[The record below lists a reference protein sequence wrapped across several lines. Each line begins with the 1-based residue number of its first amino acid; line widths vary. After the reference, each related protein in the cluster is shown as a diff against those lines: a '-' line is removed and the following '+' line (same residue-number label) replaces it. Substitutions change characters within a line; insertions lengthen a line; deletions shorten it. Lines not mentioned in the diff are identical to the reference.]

1 MRNFVRVNMCWMSV
15 LILIFGIGT
24 AGIAQNPAYEMHMD
38 SGNVFG
44 GDVFT
49 ATAKLDVLQQ
59 AEIQGWSLS
68 LCNDDGM
75 LAVGAQLGSDASTV
89 KNGSLPDFETT
100 IMENEAVMS
109 GVVICFTGCAILSEV
124 QDFELLDIN
133 YQVLGDV
140 GDTCTV
146 GFCTAGAPPVST
158 VVVINGN
165 SVEPVSSSASFEIL
179 SPNYLYFGEGMGV
192 VNQTANAPVLISTV
206 RPLDGF
212 QIAGQYDP
220 TLLTLTGVSPSGI
233 AASAEFVA
241 LSENLPD
248 GEIAAGL
255 IMALDTSVDIP
266 IGQNLEVLSLNF
278 DVTADLGG
286 AIAPLS
292 TPLNF
297 VETAGQPPISNKIVD
312 GNYNETPNLVDGSI
326 VIVDFNPFVR
336 GDCNDDGGIVN
347 IADGISVLQYL
358 FQGGTAPDCLDACD
372 LDDNGEISVG
382 DAVWIFSY
390 QFAGGAA
397 PMAPFPDLGIDPT
410 TGDGIG
416 CFGDADDQ

>member
-1 MRNFVRVNMCWMSV
+1 MRNIVRVNMCWMSV

-44 GDVFT
+44 GDIFT
-49 ATAKLDVLQQ
+49 QTAKLNVLQP

-68 LCNDDGM
+68 LCNDNGM
-75 LAVGAQLGSDASTV
+75 VAVGAQLGSDASTV
-89 KNGSLPDFETT
+89 KNGTLPDFETT
-100 IMENEAVMS
+100 ILDSESVMS
-109 GVVICFTGCAILSEV
+109 GVVICFTGCAVLSEV
-124 QDFELLDIN
+124 QNFELLDVN
-133 YQVLGDV
+133 YQVLGSV
-140 GDTCTV
+140 GDNCTV
-146 GFCTAGAPPVST
+146 DFCTAGNPPVST

-165 SVEPVSSSASFEIL
+165 SVEPISTGAIFEIL
-179 SPNYLYFGEGMGV
+179 SPNFLHFGEGMGV
-192 VNQTANAPVLISTV
+192 VGQTANEPVLISTV

-220 TLLTLTGVSPSGI
+220 ALLTLTSVQPSGI
-233 AASAEFVA
+233 AASAEFIA
-241 LSENLPD
+241 LSENLAS

-266 IGQNLEVLSLNF
+266 IGENMEVLSLQF
-278 DVTADLGG
+278 DVAADLAG
-286 AIAPLS
+286 AIAPLM
-292 TPLNF
+292 TPVTF
-297 VETAGQPPISNKIVD
+297 VESAGQPPITNKIVD
-312 GNYNETPNLVDGSI
+312 GNYNETPNLVDGQI
-326 VIVDFNPFVR
+326 MIVDFNPFVR
-336 GDCNDDGGIVN
+336 GDCNADGGLVN

-358 FQGGTAPDCLDACD
+358 FQGGTAPGCLDACD

-390 QFAGGAA
+390 QFAGGAP
-397 PMAPFPDLGIDPT
+397 PMAPFPNLGIDPT

-416 CFGDADDQ
+416 CDGDADDQ